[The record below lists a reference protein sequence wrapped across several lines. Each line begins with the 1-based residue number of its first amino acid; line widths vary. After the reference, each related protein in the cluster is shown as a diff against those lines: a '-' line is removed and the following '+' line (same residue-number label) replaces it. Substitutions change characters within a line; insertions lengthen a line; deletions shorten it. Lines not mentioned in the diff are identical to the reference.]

1 MRESLK
7 TAARAAAFVAVLPSL
22 VIYFLKS
29 QVLGADRALEGSTQ
43 FLALMPGIAGQYL
56 RQAFLAR
63 TLAGCAPTATV
74 SFGTIFS
81 KAGARIEDRVY
92 VGPGGFLGLVH
103 IERDVLIG
111 SGVHITSGRETHG
124 TGDPTRPIREQEGNR
139 TLVRIGAG
147 SWIGSGAIIMAD
159 VGANAVV
166 GAGAV
171 VTKAVPDGVVAVG
184 VPATVVRT
192 RA

>member
-1 MRESLK
+1 MWP
-7 TAARAAAFVAVLPSL
+7 FVPSL
-22 VIYFLKS
+22 LCYFVKS
-29 QVLGADRALEGSTQ
+29 RVLGADRALEGSTQ
-43 FLALMPGIAGQYL
+43 FLALMPGIIGQYL

-63 TLAGCAPTATV
+63 TLAGCASTATV

-81 KAGARIEDRVY
+81 KAGARIDDRAY
-92 VGPGGFLGLVH
+92 IGPGGFLGLVH

-124 TGDPTRPIREQEGNR
+124 TDDPTRPIREQEGNR

-171 VTKAVPDGVVAVG
+171 VAKPVPDGVVAAG
-184 VPATVVRT
+184 VPATVIRT

>member
-1 MRESLK
+1 MREALK
-7 TAARAAAFVAVLPSL
+7 SIGRALAFLIVLPALLSFA
-22 VIYFLKS
+22 VRSAI
-29 QVLGADRALEGSTQ
+29 LGKDRALEGSTQ
-43 FLALMPGIAGQYL
+43 LIALLPGIWGQYL

-63 TLAGCAPTATV
+63 AIAHCAPTATI

-81 KAGARIEDRVY
+81 KAGARIDDRVY

-111 SGVHITSGRETHG
+111 SGVHITSGRQTHG
-124 TGDPTRPIREQEGNR
+124 TGDVTKPIREQEGEA

-147 SWIGSGAIIMAD
+147 AWIGSAAVIMAD
-159 VGANAVV
+159 VGANSVV

-171 VTKAVPDGVVAVG
+171 VTKPIPEAVIAAG
-184 VPATVVRT
+184 VPAVVIRP